1 MQRADEA
8 EAKAIKTVET
18 WKESPE
24 FDVLAQDAYVV
35 ALEELVKHIHR
46 ERLDFDAAFLE
57 EALEEQK
64 KGITEAIR
72 GYRSS
77 VVPY

>member
-1 MQRADEA
+1 M
-8 EAKAIKTVET
+8 
-18 WKESPE
+18 
-24 FDVLAQDAYVV
+24 

-72 GYRSS
+72 GCRSS
-77 VVPY
+77 VVPTEEDAEPNSLVPQDPSAL